1 MPFAVVSSDGVMRST
16 LPDVTVPE
24 QDLSTFVWSKAA
36 NYAEQQAL
44 TCGET
49 GRSYSYTEARSLS
62 HRFGASLLRRGFGPG
77 DVLVIFLPNS
87 IEYPLILLGALEA
100 GLLVTMIDASYKK
113 NEVLQQ
119 VQTADA
125 KVIVTVTS
133 LIPMINEVLK
143 DLSSSLCVIVVDA
156 DNGRPGLSAT
166 WTTWS
171 EMVDSSEIQ
180 QKWPKVSPEA
190 IAFLP
195 CSSGTTSERK
205 MVARTH
211 KATVAGVAMTPLLEH
226 DVNVVIS
233 TLLCHAAAQSFTLL
247 GLTSGAN
254 CLILPSRDPHKLIEV
269 LTILEPLSVIW
280 LCPSPY
286 FSDLNP
292 LVKTD
297 DLKSLHSIVCVG
309 CSFAPAAVE
318 EFLDKMPD
326 RDAITFTCGFA
337 MTEAFPIIIPQKN
350 NLDPTVLGY
359 PAPNTELKVVGADGK
374 NLGPGQAGELYIR
387 GPQVMKC
394 YYNNEEATTE
404 AFDGEWFKSGDIVY
418 YDETGM
424 FHLVGRSKEL
434 IKCNGRSVSPLD
446 LEIALTSHPTV
457 KEAGVIGVLD
467 DITVEKTIAFVVPKS
482 GMEIDIEELKRFV
495 SSEVAPHKTLRQ
507 IIVIEALPRNS
518 AGKVMKRVLKERCN
532 LMLAEERISAR
543 QSYR

>member
-1 MPFAVVSSDGVMRST
+1 MPFVGAVVSSDGVVRST
-16 LPDVTVPE
+16 LPDVRIPE
-24 QDLSTFVWSKAA
+24 QDLSTFIWSKAA
-36 NYAEQQAL
+36 DYAEQPAL

-49 GRSYSYTEARSLS
+49 ERSYSYTEARSLS
-62 HRFGASLLRRGFGPG
+62 HRFGASLLKRGFGPG
-77 DVLVIFLPNS
+77 DVLAIFLPNS

-113 NEVLQQ
+113 
-119 VQTADA
+119 
-125 KVIVTVTS
+125 
-133 LIPMINEVLK
+133 M
-143 DLSSSLCVIVVDA
+143 
-156 DNGRPGLSAT
+156 
-166 WTTWS
+166 
-171 EMVDSSEIQ
+171 
-180 QKWPKVSPEA
+180 
-190 IAFLP
+190 
-195 CSSGTTSERK
+195 
-205 MVARTH
+205 
-211 KATVAGVAMTPLLEH
+211 
-226 DVNVVIS
+226 VIS
-233 TLLCHAAAQSFTLL
+233 NLLCHAAAQSFTLL

-269 LTILEPLSVIW
+269 LTVLEPLSVIW

-297 DLKSLHSIVCVG
+297 DLKSLRSIVCVG

-326 RDAITFTCGFA
+326 RDAITFTCGFG
-337 MTEAFPIIIPQKN
+337 MTEASPIIIPQKN

-359 PAPNTELKVVGADGK
+359 PLPNTELKVVGADGK

-457 KEAGVIGVLD
+457 REAGVIGVLD
-467 DITVEKTIAFVVPKS
+467 DITVEKTIAFVVPKL
-482 GMEIDIEELKRFV
+482 GMEIDIEELERFV
-495 SSEVAPHKTLRQ
+495 SSEVAPHKTLSQ

-518 AGKVMKRVLKERCN
+518 TGKIIKRVLKERYN

-543 QSYR
+543 PSYR